1 MSVGPGP
8 ALGSHRCAHTCAW
21 RHPHS
26 TLAGRTPTGRQQA
39 CHPQPPERECSAFA
53 AQEDGPDPRGVRQH
67 CGASPPEARHQ
78 RPSVGGPVLGLLS
91 ILAFGVLLQTP
102 RALED
107 HASHPCQLQASLPCP
122 AHDPPHERHARPAL
136 SVWTLRS
143 LGGTFP
149 SLAAVRAACVSS
161 SAWTFERMV
170 FIFLILSLFPLNSLR
185 IFIKHS
191 VI

>member
-8 ALGSHRCAHTCAW
+8 ALGSHRCAHTCAGD
-21 RHPHS
+21 
-26 TLAGRTPTGRQQA
+26 TLTARSQDA
-39 CHPQPPERECSAFA
+39 PPEGDSKRVIHSLPNVNAQPSQLRRMALTPEESASIA
-53 AQEDGPDPRGVRQH
+53 AHR
-67 CGASPPEARHQ
+67 AR
-78 RPSVGGPVLGLLS
+78 RPATSVLPWGGPVLGLLS
-91 ILAFGVLLQTP
+91 ISASGVLLQTP

-122 AHDPPHERHARPAL
+122 AHDPPHEHHARPAL

-161 SAWTFERMV
+161 SAWSFEHMV
-170 FIFLILSLFPLNSLR
+170 FMFLILSLFPLNSLR